1 MIVLAGFNSV
11 VRKDG
16 IVTYISGNAE
26 IGNGCKG
33 RYVAG
38 VVDFCEVKSDPPP
51 PLCVSMPSSHFS
63 GAAMMSGW
71 LHSWYLGS
79 LQMVLVMT
87 DQDTYIFK
95 FKSRTNLFGPLC
107 CVLRIQRH
115 VKFPSC
121 RN

>member
-51 PLCVSMPSSHFS
+51 LCFDAFIPLLRGSHDEWMAAFLVSGLPPDGS
-63 GAAMMSGW
+63 GYDRSG
-71 LHSWYLGS
+71 YLYF
-79 LQMVLVMT
+79 QV
-87 DQDTYIFK
+87 
-95 FKSRTNLFGPLC
+95 
-107 CVLRIQRH
+107 
-115 VKFPSC
+115 
-121 RN
+121 

>member
-11 VRKDG
+11 VSKDG

-51 PLCVSMPSSHFS
+51 FVFRC
-63 GAAMMSGW
+63 
-71 LHSWYLGS
+71 LHPTSQG
-79 LQMVLVMT
+79 Q
-87 DQDTYIFK
+87 
-95 FKSRTNLFGPLC
+95 P
-107 CVLRIQRH
+107 
-115 VKFPSC
+115 
-121 RN
+121 